1 MIANS
6 RWKCDVMREWLI
18 ARCLHSHLASGV
30 CRKNGFSRRNL
41 SDLCVS
47 ALNSHAKTA
56 HRRDAENAENAQSS
70 FFRQTPKGGTPNVS
84 LFFARYHPVAT
95 ARGLATNFNPPK
107 RRLLCW

>member
-1 MIANS
+1 
-6 RWKCDVMREWLI
+6 MREWLI

-70 FFRQTPKGGTPNVS
+70 FFLQTPSRAKGFLGDVIPGLCSLRSNKHPTRDARGGTPLPGLNSV
-84 LFFARYHPVAT
+84 VAP
-95 ARGLATNFNPPK
+95 RLA
-107 RRLLCW
+107 C